1 MHTSADTLQNT
12 LQQAR
17 KARRLSQ
24 LELSMRV
31 GVSQR
36 HLSFVESGRAKPSRA
51 LLIAWLQELEAPL
64 ALQNAALLQAGYAP
78 AYSAA
83 SLSDPTLAQA
93 NDALVHLVNAH
104 DPLPAMIL
112 DVEWNVL
119 HMNNGAKWLATTLV
133 PWLTDALASAVQ
145 KTSATPTLNML
156 DLLVHPDGICQRIVN
171 ISEVAPSLLA
181 HIRRDAA
188 AHPTLAPKAEALAA
202 LLQTRLG
209 TNAVHN
215 VWTPPTAPVLTTRFA
230 TVHGELAFFSMFTT
244 FGTPQDITLAS
255 LRVEHLF
262 AADEGTRRLL
272 EQSQANESISSD
284 S

>member
-1 MHTSADTLQNT
+1 MHTTADTLQNT

-51 LLIAWLQELEAPL
+51 LLMAWLQELEAPL

-83 SLSDPTLAQA
+83 PLSAPALAHA
-93 NDALVHLVNAH
+93 NDALVQLVNAH
-104 DPLPAMIL
+104 APMPAMIL
-112 DVEWNVL
+112 DAEWNVL
-119 HMNNGAKWLATTLV
+119 HLNKGAHWLANTLV
-133 PWLTDALASAVQ
+133 PWLADALASAAQ
-145 KTSATPTLNML
+145 KSATPPTLNML
-156 DLLVHPDGICQRIVN
+156 DLLVHPEGFCKHIVN
-171 ISEVAPSLLA
+171 LNEVGPNLLA

-188 AHPTLAPKAEALAA
+188 THRALTPKAEALAA

-209 TNAVHN
+209 KNAIN
-215 VWTPPTAPVLTTRFA
+215 TSWTPPTAPVLTTRFA

-262 AADEGTRRLL
+262 AADEGTRRILFSRTS
-272 EQSQANESISSD
+272 EVTR
-284 S
+284 